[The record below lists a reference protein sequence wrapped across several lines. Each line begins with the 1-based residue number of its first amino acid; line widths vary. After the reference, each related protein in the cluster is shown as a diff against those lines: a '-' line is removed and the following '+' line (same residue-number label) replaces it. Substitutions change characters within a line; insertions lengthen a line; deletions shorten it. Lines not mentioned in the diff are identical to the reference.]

1 MVQSNGAR
9 IRVEGLQ
16 PVQMLA
22 ALVGLAFLM
31 AGIVGY
37 TRTGFDDF
45 TGHRHVFLWGFSI
58 NPMHNLVHVVVGLVG
73 LLLATGSGRART
85 FGWLLFLGYGVA
97 FVWGLMVTGVLT
109 SNPIAGIGN
118 PLDLSPADNWLHFGS
133 AVVGL
138 VIAVLPARK
147 SVRFDEDA
155 VPRETVGDSTQ
166 ELVLADR
173 SDATTEESATAPT
186 SHAVGSRQGS
196 RHQAG

>member
-1 MVQSNGAR
+1 MVRSKGAR

-22 ALVGLAFLM
+22 ALVGLVFLV

-45 TGHRHVFLWGFSI
+45 TGHRHVFLLGFAI
-58 NPMHNLVHVVVGLVG
+58 NPMHNLVHVVVGLLG

-97 FVWGLMVTGVLT
+97 FVWGLMVTGVLS
-109 SNPIAGIGN
+109 SNPVAGIGN
-118 PLDLSPADNWLHFGS
+118 PLGLNSADNWLHLGS

-147 SVRFDEDA
+147 TVRFDEDA
-155 VPRETVGDSTQ
+155 MPRDTVGDSTQ
-166 ELVLADR
+166 ESVLADR
-173 SDATTEESATAPT
+173 SDATTEESGTAPI
-186 SHAVGSRQGS
+186 SHALGSRQGS
-196 RHQAG
+196 RHHTG